1 MKFIASLLLLCFF
14 VSDSAKSQ
22 NNNSVFLFKPE
33 DRSQWYVFLEGSQK
47 NKDSLGVFQFEDGMI
62 HVSGQ
67 KFGYI
72 ATEKSYSNFHLK
84 LEFKWGEKKYP
95 PRENDKRDAGIL
107 YNGDIYNGDKIW
119 PRSLECQ
126 IQEGD
131 CGDIWLIDSAFVIHS
146 DTMTKREPYHRVIKF
161 NDGEKPTGEWNKVEV
176 IVNKGDITY
185 LVNGQVVNKAKNPNP
200 KAGRIL
206 LQSEGAEIYY
216 RNVELQEIASSA
228 F

>member
-1 MKFIASLLLLCFF
+1 MKLIASLLLLFF
-14 VSDSAKSQ
+14 FAIGSAKSQ
-22 NNNSVFLFKPE
+22 SIFLFKPE
-33 DRSQWYVFLEGSQK
+33 DRAHWYIFLEGSK
-47 NKDSLGVFQFEDGMI
+47 KGEDPLGVFRFENGMI

-72 ATEKSYSNFHLK
+72 ATEESYSSFHLK

-95 PRENDKRDAGIL
+95 PRENEKRDAGIL

-131 CGDIWLIDSAFVIHS
+131 CGDIWLIDSATVIHA
-146 DTMTKREPYHRVIKF
+146 DTMTRKRPYHRVVKSK
-161 NDGEKPTGEWNKVEV
+161 DAEKPTGEWNKVDV
-176 IVNKGDITY
+176 IVNNGEISY
-185 LVNGQVVNKAKNPNP
+185 LVNGQEVNKAKNPSP
-200 KAGRIL
+200 KTGRII

-216 RNVELQEIASSA
+216 RNVELQKL
-228 F
+228 